1 MIQTPHTIT
10 TIERSSTR
18 GVFEVGPLMPG
29 YGATIANPLRRV
41 LLSSL
46 QGAAVTSIKIQ
57 GVDHEF
63 SSIDHVLEDAIQIIL
78 NVKKI
83 RLRSFADGPVTLVLE
98 AKGEGVVTAG
108 DMKLPADVEVV
119 NPEQPILTI
128 TDKKATV
135 SMELTVERGVGYVPT
150 EQRQKE
156 KLPIGVIAVDAIFSP
171 VKLVNFRIDDIR
183 VGDRIDFNKVTME
196 IVTDGTLTPEA
207 ALRNASEIL
216 ADHFTSL
223 AKIEV
228 PDVTSQDAPAP
239 KSSKKKEPK
248 E

>member
-1 MIQTPHTIT
+1 MIQTPYTIT
-10 TIERSSTR
+10 TIERSNTR

-29 YGATIANPLRRV
+29 YGATVANPLRRV

-98 AKGEGVVTAG
+98 SKGEKVVTAG
-108 DMKLPADVEVV
+108 DMKLPADVEVI

-128 TDKKATV
+128 TDKKASV

-228 PDVTSQDAPAP
+228 PDVVSQDAPVV
-239 KSSKKKEPK
+239 KSSKKKEK
-248 E
+248 EA